1 MKNKTIII
9 TALLALLL
17 PLGCGESGGDG
28 GTVKPQEKPAEKPA
42 DKPAEKVASG
52 KPSQN
57 SIVSYVRVSGK
68 QAMFFIENTG
78 KTDVRILQDF
88 KHPYFTDNAGKIAL
102 IDSVAGND
110 ITKPVSDKIAQGV
123 MNGKIDFDL
132 AGRDFIILIFE
143 AK

>member
-28 GTVKPQEKPAEKPA
+28 GSTVKPQDKPA
-42 DKPAEKVASG
+42 DKPAEKVAG
-52 KPSQN
+52 GQPSQN

-78 KTDVRILQDF
+78 KTDVKIAQDF
-88 KHPYFTDNAGKIAL
+88 KHPYFTDNAGNIAL
-102 IDSVAGND
+102 IDSVTGKD
-110 ITKPVSDKIAQGV
+110 LTKPVSDQIAQSI
-123 MNGKIDFDL
+123 MNGKIDLELD
-132 AGRDFIILIFE
+132 GRDFVILIFE